1 MKHNLY
7 PQFKILLVDDE
18 IAFLRSMSLTLEIQG
33 FNHLI
38 TCSDP
43 SQIPSLMETEDIG
56 LVLLDLTMPKVSG
69 QKVLAWLKEE
79 YPNVCVIIISG
90 VNQVNTA
97 VECVKQGAFDY
108 FVKTSDQNQILDG
121 LKRAI
126 RTQELTLE
134 NQALRA
140 QILSNELEKPDAF
153 ANIITSDQ
161 TMWSAFRYI
170 ESIAKTRQPVLISG
184 ESGVGK
190 ELIANVIHDLS
201 RCPGPLVSVN
211 VAGVDD
217 NVFAD
222 TLFGHARGAFTGA
235 DKTRLGLVE
244 KAAGGTL
251 FLDEIGDLSLASQVK
266 LLRLLQEGEYY
277 PVGSDKPKRM
287 EARIVVA
294 THQQLSQLQA
304 EGKFRK
310 DLFFRLKT
318 HMVTIPPL
326 RERLADLP
334 LLIDHFMTLAC
345 KEMNKPSLTVPKS
358 LSVNLSQYSFPG
370 NARELKALIY
380 DAVSQSTT
388 DELNCA
394 PFEPLFNR
402 EKAVDLSENTLLFPP
417 HSPLPTLSNM
427 ADLLVEEAMKRA
439 NSNQSLA
446 ARMLGISQ
454 PALSKR
460 LKNMKENHGK
470 NEKDT

>member
-1 MKHNLY
+1 
-7 PQFKILLVDDE
+7 
-18 IAFLRSMSLTLEIQG
+18 
-33 FNHLI
+33 
-38 TCSDP
+38 
-43 SQIPSLMETEDIG
+43 MEKEDVG
-56 LVLLDLTMPKVSG
+56 LVLLDLTMPRISG
-69 QKVLAWLKEE
+69 QKVLSWLKEE

-90 VNQVNTA
+90 VNQVDSA

-126 RTQELTLE
+126 HTQELTLE
-134 NQALRA
+134 NQALRS
-140 QILSNELEKPDAF
+140 QILSNELERPDIF
-153 ANIITSDQ
+153 SKIITSDQ
-161 TMWSAFRYI
+161 VMWSVFRYI
-170 ESIAKTRQPVLISG
+170 ESIASTRQPVLISG

-190 ELIANVIHDLS
+190 ELIANVIHELS
-201 RCPGPLVSVN
+201 NCSGPLVSVN

-222 TLFGHARGAFTGA
+222 TLFGHSRGAFTGA

-244 KAAGGTL
+244 KAANGTL
-251 FLDEIGDLSLASQVK
+251 FLDEIGDLSLASQIK

-294 THQQLSQLQA
+294 THQKLEELQA

-318 HMVTIPPL
+318 HMVNIPPL

-334 LLIDHFMTLAC
+334 LLIDHFIKLAC
-345 KEMNKPSLTVPKS
+345 EEMNKPALTAPKS
-358 LSVNLSQYSFPG
+358 LSVSLSQYTFPG
-370 NARELKALIY
+370 NARELKALVY
-380 DAVSQSTT
+380 DAVSQSTSNK
-388 DELNCA
+388 LNCT
-394 PFEPLFNR
+394 PFEPL
-402 EKAVDLSENTLLFPP
+402 LSKENHLAFTESPVQFP
-417 HSPLPTLSNM
+417 SNTQLPTLSNM

-439 NSNQSLA
+439 SNNQSLA

-460 LKNMKENHGK
+460 LKNMKENLHR
-470 NEKDT
+470 N

>member
-33 FNHLI
+33 FNNLI

-43 SQIPSLMETEDIG
+43 SLIPSLMETEDIG

-69 QKVLAWLKEE
+69 QKVLSWLKEE

-153 ANIITSDQ
+153 ANIITSDKA
-161 TMWSAFRYI
+161 MWSAFRYI
-170 ESIAKTRQPVLISG
+170 ESIASTRQPVLISG

-190 ELIANVIHDLS
+190 ELIANVIHELS

-251 FLDEIGDLSLASQVK
+251 FLDEIGDLSLASQIK

-277 PVGSDKPKRM
+277 PVGSDKPKRL

-294 THQQLSQLQA
+294 THQQLAQLQA

-345 KEMNKPSLTVPKS
+345 KEMNKPSLTVPKN

-370 NARELKALIY
+370 NARELKALVY
-380 DAVSQSTT
+380 DAVSQSTSN
-388 DELNCA
+388 ELNCA

-402 EKAVDLSENTLLFPP
+402 EKPVVLTENSMLFAANM
-417 HSPLPTLSNM
+417 PLPTLSNM
-427 ADLLVEEAMKRA
+427 ADLLVDEAMKRA
-439 NSNQSLA
+439 SNNQSLA

-460 LKNMKENHGK
+460 LKNMKENLEE

>member
-1 MKHNLY
+1 MKYNLY

-18 IAFLRSMSLTLEIQG
+18 VAFLRSMSLTLERQG
-33 FNHLI
+33 YNNLM

-43 SQIPSLMETEDIG
+43 SLVPSLMEKEDVG
-56 LVLLDLTMPKVSG
+56 LVLLDLTMPRISG
-69 QKVLAWLKEE
+69 QKVLSWLKEE

-90 VNQVNTA
+90 VNQVDSA

-126 RTQELTLE
+126 HTQELTLE
-134 NQALRA
+134 NQALRS
-140 QILSNELEKPDAF
+140 QILSNELERPDIF
-153 ANIITSDQ
+153 SKIITSDQ
-161 TMWSAFRYI
+161 VMWSVFRYI
-170 ESIAKTRQPVLISG
+170 ESIASTRQPVLISG

-190 ELIANVIHDLS
+190 ELIANVIHELS
-201 RCPGPLVSVN
+201 NCSGPLVSVN

-222 TLFGHARGAFTGA
+222 TLFGHSRGAFTGA

-244 KAAGGTL
+244 KAANGTL
-251 FLDEIGDLSLASQVK
+251 FLDEIGDLSLASQIK

-294 THQQLSQLQA
+294 THQKLEELQA

-318 HMVTIPPL
+318 HMVNIPPL

-334 LLIDHFMTLAC
+334 LLIDHFIKLAC
-345 KEMNKPSLTVPKS
+345 EEMNKPALTAPKS
-358 LSVNLSQYSFPG
+358 LSVSLSQYTFPG
-370 NARELKALIY
+370 NPRELKALVY
-380 DAVSQSTT
+380 DAVSQSTSNK
-388 DELNCA
+388 LNCT
-394 PFEPLFNR
+394 PFEPL
-402 EKAVDLSENTLLFPP
+402 LSKENHLAFTESPVQFPINTQ
-417 HSPLPTLSNM
+417 LPTLSNM

-439 NSNQSLA
+439 SNNQSLA

-460 LKNMKENHGK
+460 LKNMKENLHR
-470 NEKDT
+470 N